1 MGVNAAEARLP
12 PAIECL
18 LGRSPTRTSM
28 PLILVIED
36 SSVSMALT
44 TAILQSAG
52 HTVLQADTAA
62 EGIEIARHRR
72 PDLILMDLQLPDADG
87 LDVTRILKA
96 DPQTA
101 MYPVVA
107 LTAFAMKG
115 DEEAA
120 RAAGCDGYVAKP
132 IRYKEFLAETQR
144 VLERHRTVNRS

>member
-1 MGVNAAEARLP
+1 
-12 PAIECL
+12 
-18 LGRSPTRTSM
+18 M

-36 SSVSMALT
+36 SSVNMALT

-52 HTVLQADTAA
+52 YAVLQADTAA
-62 EGIEIARHRR
+62 DGIALARERA
-72 PDLILMDLQLPDADG
+72 PDLILMDLQLPDVDG
-87 LDVTRILKA
+87 LAATRTLKA

-101 MYPVVA
+101 TYPVVA

-120 RAAGCDGYVAKP
+120 RAAGCDGYVTKP

-144 VLERHRTVNRS
+144 VLEKHRSMQRE